1 MDHTPTSIGHWN
13 NVLLVKGIELNKDI
27 SCFWSFRR
35 SFMSWVVLSILKW
48 TPLVGREDLSAPN
61 TWENILSA
69 PNTWENIRKELVK
82 MYQVGKL
89 SNKNE
94 NKKSTNNIAPAGNR
108 TRVCTVA
115 GYYSTTRPLVLLCF
129 SLCDF
134 FYYSRSIETLSNH
147 SRRKNIYVADALT
160 DSKWIKDI
168 DYDLT
173 QLLIE

>member
-1 MDHTPTSIGHWN
+1 
-13 NVLLVKGIELNKDI
+13 
-27 SCFWSFRR
+27 
-35 SFMSWVVLSILKW
+35 
-48 TPLVGREDLSAPN
+48 
-61 TWENILSA
+61 
-69 PNTWENIRKELVK
+69 
-82 MYQVGKL
+82 
-89 SNKNE
+89 
-94 NKKSTNNIAPAGNR
+94 
-108 TRVCTVA
+108 
-115 GYYSTTRPLVLLCF
+115 VLLCF